1 VKYIIIKKK
10 FEKAL
15 EYYDKALDLETDNVI
30 ILNNKALVLCKLN
43 RLENSL
49 GYYNKTLKLDSDN
62 EYALEGREEVL
73 KKIKNND

>member
-1 VKYIIIKKK
+1 M
-10 FEKAL
+10 
-15 EYYDKALDLETDNVI
+15 ETDNVI